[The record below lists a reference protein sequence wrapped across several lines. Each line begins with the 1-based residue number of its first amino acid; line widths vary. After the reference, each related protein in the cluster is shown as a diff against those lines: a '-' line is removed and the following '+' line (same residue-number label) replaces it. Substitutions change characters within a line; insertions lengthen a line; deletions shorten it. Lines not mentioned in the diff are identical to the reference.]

1 MSARARALVI
11 HPGAL
16 GDVLLAMPA
25 LAHLRT
31 RGFAVTLAV
40 ASHLVALWRQAG
52 LVERAID
59 LEALGLHR
67 LFAEPAGDEALRPLA
82 GYDAV
87 VSWLGAG
94 DAVYRGNLER
104 LGRPLVVAR
113 AMPPTDARAH
123 VSRHLL
129 ETLAPLGPVPSEM
142 PEARMAVAPAVH
154 AEALDW
160 LGTLAFVPRE
170 TVALQ
175 IGAGSPAKVWPGFG
189 GLVRRLHE
197 TGMSVVVHAGPPDAG
212 PVGALVAT
220 GALDDAAVA
229 RDWPLT
235 RVAALLGLVR
245 GTIGNDSGPTHLAA
259 AVGSPTVALFGPT
272 RAERWGPV
280 GRHVRILTGSS
291 PEAPW
296 DGVTVDRVIAAWHEV
311 TGGAAASRTVATASG
326 RRPR

>member
-1 MSARARALVI
+1 
-11 HPGAL
+11 
-16 GDVLLAMPA
+16 MPA

-31 RGFAVTLAV
+31 QGFAATLAV
-40 ASHLVALWRQAG
+40 ASHLVVLWSQSG

-67 LFAEPAGDEALRPLA
+67 LFAEPVGDAPLGPLA

-94 DAVYRGNLER
+94 DPVYRGNLER

-113 AMPPTDARAH
+113 AMPPPDARAH

-142 PEARMAVAPAVH
+142 PGARMAVAPAIR
-154 AEALDW
+154 ADAIDW
-160 LGTLAFVPRE
+160 LGVRGLEPRE
-170 TVALQ
+170 TVCLQ
-175 IGAGSPAKVWPGFG
+175 IGAGSPAKIWPGFG
-189 GLVRRLHE
+189 ALARRLR
-197 TGMSVVVHAGPPDAG
+197 GMGTSVVVHAGPPDARM
-212 PVGALVAT
+212 VGALVAT
-220 GALDDAAVA
+220 GALDGVAVA
-229 RDWPLT
+229 RDWPLA
-235 RVAALLGLVR
+235 RVAALLGLVC

-272 RAERWGPV
+272 RAERWAPA
-280 GRHVRILTGSS
+280 GRHVRVLAGQS

-296 DGVTVDRVIAAWHEV
+296 DGVTVDRVIAALHEV
-311 TGGAAASRTVATASG
+311 AGGAGASRMVATASG
-326 RRPR
+326 GRPR